1 MKKVLFIGFLML
13 FAFAQFAFATELLT
27 NEGFE
32 NWTVNGATG
41 PPDDWNLSGTSI
53 TGSQETTNV
62 HGGTYS
68 TNITWT
74 TTSTRYLRQQAV
86 PVTEGTN
93 YLFTF
98 WALDND
104 PDGRVRVAIRWYDAG
119 SGFVSGYYGDYSAD
133 SPDWQ
138 QMSSGLQAA
147 PATAVT
153 ADIEIRVYDVS
164 GWDGEATVYVDDAS
178 FTASTTVEISK
189 AYSISDSEIDV
200 FYTNDV
206 TSVNAADYTLT
217 GTATIT
223 FSGATIDG
231 SDAKIVHL
239 TGASATVDGDR
250 TLDNI
255 DDSANGDNYDFYAGI
270 MPIAYTNT
278 NIPDEPVDGTHFA
291 TYTGIISAHDGYN
304 NVWLHDN
311 FGAYNGIM
319 IYDSAFDNLV
329 AQGDEIL
336 VFGKRSPYYSLTEL
350 VDPELISIISSG
362 NNPYDPTVINGSDIE
377 ETLAADT
384 NPGEIYEGQLCKIEN
399 FVVDSYVAYD
409 YRCSW
414 TDPVTRDTYYFH
426 VGDNVDYHFGV
437 VSLDVGSTYTEI
449 VGVVDWDNGGP
460 YYRIN
465 PRDAN
470 DYILYQDTTAPTIAG
485 VTVTDENTVE
495 VMFDEEVEEI
505 TAETTAFYTIVARDV
520 TVTGAVLDAI
530 DATHVTLSVTGM
542 TVGSYTLSAVGVED
556 LAGNPSD
563 DSYNFSYIIPPAVGD
578 VIVNEIMQ
586 NPSAVYDSNGE
597 YVEFYNTTDHDIDIN
612 GWTVR
617 DKDYDS
623 FIIDNGGPLII
634 VSYDYL
640 VMGLNGDPLQNGG
653 YVCDYVYSGMSLGNS
668 SDEVILE
675 YGRTIIDSVY
685 YDNGATFPDPNGSS
699 MELNPAYMNYIDND
713 DGANWYEAATPFGD
727 GDNGTPGSANP
738 GPAPDPPT
746 NIAIS
751 EDGIN
756 VTITWDVIGGL
767 TYNVYSDTDPYG
779 TFGTPEET
787 GNTTGTFTQA
797 LDTKKFY
804 MVTANN

>member
-200 FYTNDV
+200 VYTNDV
-206 TSVNAADYTLT
+206 TTVDPSDYSLT
-217 GTATIT
+217 GTAAIT

-231 SDAKIVHL
+231 TDANIVHL
-239 TGASATVDGDR
+239 TGASATIDGDR

-255 DDSANGDNYDFYAGI
+255 DDAANGANYDFYAGI

-278 NIPDEPVDGTHFA
+278 NIPGGTVDGTHFA

-319 IYDSAFDNLV
+319 IYDSAFDDLV

-449 VGVVDWDNGGP
+449 VGVVDWSNSGP

-485 VTVTDENTVE
+485 VTVTDENTIE
-495 VMFDEEVEEI
+495 VMFDEDVEET
-505 TAETTAFYTIVARDV
+505 TAETIGNYTIVARDV
-520 TVTGAVLDAI
+520 TVTGAVLDVG

-542 TVGSYTLSAVGVED
+542 TVGSYILSAVGVED
-556 LAGNPSD
+556 LAGNPSND
-563 DSYNFSYIIPPAVGD
+563 TYNFSYIIPPAVGD
-578 VIVNEIMQ
+578 
-586 NPSAVYDSNGE
+586 
-597 YVEFYNTTDHDIDIN
+597 
-612 GWTVR
+612 
-617 DKDYDS
+617 
-623 FIIDNGGPLII
+623 
-634 VSYDYL
+634 
-640 VMGLNGDPLQNGG
+640 NGDPLQNGG

-668 SDEVILE
+668 SDEVIIE
-675 YGRTIIDSVY
+675 YGRTIIDSVG

-713 DGANWYEAATPFGD
+713 DGTNWYEAATPFGD

-767 TYNVYSDTDPYG
+767 TYNVYSDADPYG
-779 TFGTPEET
+779 TFNTTEET